1 MPRLTIA
8 LLALIPALPLAAQ
21 AASGAL
27 ATDETASSPAFDA
40 LKAALETGTPGTP
53 ESSAIGRGEGCVV
66 SYEIETV
73 YRGAPIKGWVRL
85 DLAKVN
91 LDKAKVTVFDGG
103 TNLELR
109 AESGAENVWEGE
121 LTGPAEHAAVMTKMG
136 ATCDATICRSVID
149 EPQPTLSLIGAD
161 QQARA
166 EAAITAMQD
175 YRTECME

>member
-1 MPRLTIA
+1 MAEIEREAMDVDVVIVGAGPAGLSAAIRLKQIDADLNVVVLEKGSEVGAHILSGAVLDTSGID
-8 LLALIPALPLAAQ
+8 ALIP
-21 AASGAL
+21 
-27 ATDETASSPAFDA
+27 DWKD
-40 LKAALETGTPGTP
+40 
-53 ESSAIGRGEGCVV
+53 
-66 SYEIETV
+66 
-73 YRGAPIKGWVRL
+73 RGAPIKGWVRL